1 MKTIAISEASAAQ
14 LAEFASSHLGM
25 LGIQASH
32 GKERLIE
39 LISAAGHNGDTIEVN
54 DTERKPR
61 AKAGADGVALSPD
74 RKVRIHIA
82 TGEGAS
88 GARPVEVAVNGV
100 LMLIPRGKDVEVP
113 WKYLHVLQN
122 AKASQAEVDDDG
134 QITGWR
140 EAPLYPVSVLGI

>member
-25 LGIQASH
+25 IGINASQ

-39 LISAAGHNGDTIEVN
+39 LIEAAGHEGDTIEIH

-61 AKAGADGVALSPD
+61 AKAAPSSDPD

-82 TGEGAS
+82 TGEGAI
-88 GARPVEVAVNGV
+88 GARHVEVAVNGV
-100 LMLIPRGKDVEVP
+100 LMLIPRGKDVEIP

-134 QITGWR
+134 QIVGWR
-140 EAPLYPVSVLGI
+140 EAPLYPVSVLGV